1 MDEQLKQSAL
11 DFHEFPVPGKIQ
23 VSPTKPLATQRDLA
37 LAYSPGVAAPCLEIE
52 KDPLAAYKYTAR
64 GNLVAVISNGTAVLG
79 LATSARWPASR
90 SWKAKAF
97 CLKNSPASMYLT

>member
-52 KDPLAAYKYTAR
+52 KIRWPPTNTLPVATWWRSSPTAPR
-64 GNLVAVISNGTAVLG
+64 CWGSAI
-79 LATSARWPASR
+79 SARWPVSR
-90 SWKAKAF
+90 
-97 CLKNSPASMYLT
+97 

>member
-52 KDPLAAYKYTAR
+52 KDPLAAYKYTRAATWWR
-64 GNLVAVISNGTAVLG
+64 SSPTAPRCWG
-79 LATSARWPASR
+79 SATSARWPVSR
-90 SWKAKAF
+90 
-97 CLKNSPASMYLT
+97 